1 MRDKRPNYRG
11 SLNDLMVAAIR
22 RSLSVVERISPPPES
37 SDRMP
42 QGTVKILV
50 MDRGYGFL
58 ARPDGEDVFFTTRPR
73 WTRLQ
78 EAGRLTNRRFRSPAA
93 TPAPPRARAKSATF
107 PTTPAEA

>member
-1 MRDKRPNYRG
+1 
-11 SLNDLMVAAIR
+11 MVAAIR

-58 ARPDGEDVFFTTRPR
+58 ARSDGEDVFFHHSA
-73 WTRLQ
+73 L
-78 EAGRLTNRRFRSPAA
+78 AGHGFKKLVVGQTVEFELAGGNARSAKGP
-93 TPAPPRARAKSATF
+93 RAKSVTF